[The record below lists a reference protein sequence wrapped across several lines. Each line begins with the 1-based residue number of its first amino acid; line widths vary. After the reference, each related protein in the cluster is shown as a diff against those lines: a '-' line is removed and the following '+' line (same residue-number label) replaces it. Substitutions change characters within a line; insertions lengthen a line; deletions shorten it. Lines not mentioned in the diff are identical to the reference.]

1 MAYLAV
7 AFWVVCG
14 LLQLANGQTAC
25 DNAVAALNNSTVCT
39 NALLNADT
47 TTICNTCR
55 DIFVAI
61 VNNCDGQV
69 SI

>member
-14 LLQLANGQTAC
+14 FLQLANGQTAC

-39 NALLNADT
+39 NALLNADA

>member
-1 MAYLAV
+1 MVYFAV
-7 AFWVVCG
+7 VIWVVCG

-25 DNAVAALNNSTVCT
+25 DNAVASLNNSTVCS

-47 TTICNTCR
+47 TTVCTTCR

-61 VNNCDGQV
+61 DTNCDGQV
-69 SI
+69 SM